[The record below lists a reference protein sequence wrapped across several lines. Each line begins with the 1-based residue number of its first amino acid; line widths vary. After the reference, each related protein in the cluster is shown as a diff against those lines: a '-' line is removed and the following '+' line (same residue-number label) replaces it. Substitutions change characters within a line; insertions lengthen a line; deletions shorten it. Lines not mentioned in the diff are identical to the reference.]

1 MVRRFAPLL
10 LAGSLAAAPA
20 AAAPDRE
27 TRWPLD
33 PASLGGAGIFTA
45 AESHV
50 AAAARAAACAFEAD
64 PRPLPP
70 QVILTL
76 DTPDGAVARSGG
88 VLLWRGEMLP
98 DQLAPGETGTLVR
111 KRPAPGGGW
120 KSVRTRQ
127 NYVPGAST
135 NMVPVVR
142 THAGFAL
149 PAMIIETPYHL
160 GTLAGA
166 PVRLVLWRT
175 AAEDSA
181 PLGGFLDVPG
191 NSPAFLE
198 ALKSRLVPFEAQ
210 ADWAAEFDALAR

>member
-20 AAAPDRE
+20 AAGPDRE
-27 TRWPLD
+27 TRWPLE
-33 PASLGGAGIFTA
+33 PATLGGAGIFTA
-45 AESHV
+45 AEKHV
-50 AAAARAAACAFEAD
+50 AQAAAAAGLEFLPD

-76 DTPDGAVARSGG
+76 DTSDGAVARGGG
-88 VLLWRGEMLP
+88 VLFWRGEMLP
-98 DQLAPGETGTLVR
+98 DQLAPSETGTLVR

-135 NMVPVVR
+135 NLVAIGR
-142 THAGFAL
+142 TNASFAL
-149 PAMIIETPYHL
+149 PAMIIETPYQL
-160 GTLAGA
+160 GLLEGA

-198 ALKSRLVPFEAQ
+198 ALQSRLAAFGAQ